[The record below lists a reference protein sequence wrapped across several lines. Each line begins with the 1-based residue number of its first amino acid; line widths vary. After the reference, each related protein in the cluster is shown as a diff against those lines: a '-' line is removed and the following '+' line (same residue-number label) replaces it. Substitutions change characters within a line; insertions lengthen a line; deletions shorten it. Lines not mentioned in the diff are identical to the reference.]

1 MLKKISVDSE
11 DYPQSLRNISKLPK
25 QLYVLGDEKILNE
38 KGIAI
43 IGSRVC
49 TPEGKKIAEEFA
61 KKLAEQGLCI
71 ISGMAKG
78 IDTAAHVGA
87 LKAGGKT
94 IAVLGGG
101 FNHIFPKE
109 NIKLFNS
116 IIENKGVVIS
126 EYRENTK
133 PCSNGF
139 IQRNRIVSGLSM
151 GVLIIEAKH
160 RSGTAITANF
170 ARLQGR
176 KIFCIPHSLEQK
188 EGIGTN
194 RQIKNGAKLVTAPEE
209 IIEELNIKI
218 EQNKVVEERKIE
230 IIDIPEE
237 YLPVYK
243 YISDIPINIDELCK
257 KTKLEISKVNYM
269 LTMMEL
275 EGYIEQLP
283 GKNFVKGGLNVYSKN
298 R

>member
-1 MLKKISVDSE
+1 MSKKICIDDE
-11 DYPQSLRNISKLPK
+11 DYPETLKNISKPPK
-25 QLYVLGDEKILNE
+25 QLYVLGDEKILHE
-38 KGIAI
+38 KSIAI

-49 TPEGKKIAEEFA
+49 TPEGAKIAEKFA
-61 KKLAEQGLCI
+61 KELSRNGICI
-71 ISGMAKG
+71 VSGMAQG

-109 NIKLFNS
+109 NEKLFTS
-116 IIENKGVVIS
+116 IIENGGAVVS
-126 EYRENTK
+126 EYKETTK

-170 ARLQGR
+170 ARIQGR

-194 RQIKNGAKLVTAPEE
+194 RQIKNGAKLVTSPQE
-209 IIEELNIKI
+209 IIDELKI
-218 EQNKVVEERKIE
+218 ETEKIQENKDKDIE
-230 IIDIPEE
+230 IINIPEE
-237 YLPVYK
+237 YMPVYQ
-243 YISDIPINIDELCK
+243 YISQDPINIDEICK
-257 KTKLEISKVNYM
+257 KTNLEISKVNYI
-269 LTMMEL
+269 LTMLEL

-283 GKNFVKGGLNVYSKN
+283 GKNFIK
-298 R
+298 

>member
-1 MLKKISVDSE
+1 MAKKITIKNDN
-11 DYPQSLRNISKLPK
+11 YPELLRNIPKLPK

-49 TPEGKKIAEEFA
+49 TAEGEKIAEEFA
-61 KKLAEQGLCI
+61 KKLAEHGLCI

-109 NIKLFNS
+109 NEKLFNS
-116 IIENKGVVIS
+116 IIENNGAVVS
-126 EYRENTK
+126 EYMENTK

-170 ARLQGR
+170 ARVQGR
-176 KIFCIPHSLEQK
+176 KLFCIPHSLEQK

-194 RQIKNGAKLVTAPEE
+194 RQIKNGAKLVTTPEE
-209 IIEELNIKI
+209 IIDELNIKI
-218 EQNKVVEERKIE
+218 EQNKKVEEKQIA
-230 IIDIPEE
+230 IINVPEE
-237 YLPVYK
+237 YLSVYK
-243 YISDIPINIDELCK
+243 YITDKPINIDELCK

-283 GKNFVKGGLNVYSKN
+283 GKNFI